1 MEKQITDIL
10 NAGIG
15 LFQSGKEGLDKAKT
29 QLETSYNELVS
40 KGALDN
46 TEGSVKIRQSVDKIL
61 TDIKEFSSVAGKNYE
76 ETRVKIVEN
85 YNKISDEIKS
95 RMPEG
100 KIESVKA
107 KINEVAESIK
117 KAGTTSAK
125 A

>member
-76 ETRVKIVEN
+76 ETRGKIVEN

-117 KAGTTSAK
+117 KAGATSAK

>member
-1 MEKQITDIL
+1 MEKQIMDIL

-15 LFQSGKEGLDKAKT
+15 LFQSGKEGLEKAKT
-29 QLETSYNELVS
+29 QLETTYNELVS

-46 TEGSVKIRQSVDKIL
+46 TEDSVKIRQSVDKIL
-61 TDIKEFSSVAGKNYE
+61 TDIKEFSSVAGKNYD
-76 ETRVKIVEN
+76 ETRSKIVDN
-85 YNKISDEIKS
+85 YNKIAEEIKAK
-95 RMPEG
+95 MPEG

-117 KAGTTSAK
+117 KTGAVK

>member
-1 MEKQITDIL
+1 MEKQIMDIL

-15 LFQSGKEGLDKAKT
+15 IFQSGKDGLDKAKV
-29 QLETSYNELVS
+29 QLEQTYNELVS
-40 KGALDN
+40 KGASDN
-46 TEGSVKIRQSVDKIL
+46 SEESVKVRQSVDKIL

-76 ETRVKIVEN
+76 ETRSKIVEN
-85 YNKISDEIKS
+85 YSKISEEIKA

-117 KAGTTSAK
+117 KSSAPTAK

>member
-1 MEKQITDIL
+1 MEKQIMDIL

-15 LFQSGKEGLDKAKT
+15 IFQSGKEGLDKAKV
-29 QLETSYNELVS
+29 QLEQTYNELVS
-40 KGALDN
+40 KGASDN
-46 TEGSVKIRQSVDKIL
+46 SEESVKVRQSVDKIL

-76 ETRVKIVEN
+76 ETRSKIVEN
-85 YNKISDEIKS
+85 YAKISEEIKS

-117 KAGTTSAK
+117 KTSGSSAK

>member
-29 QLETSYNELVS
+29 QLEVSYNELVS

-76 ETRVKIVEN
+76 ETRGKIVEN

-117 KAGTTSAK
+117 KAGATSAK

>member
-1 MEKQITDIL
+1 MEKQIMDIL

-15 LFQSGKEGLDKAKT
+15 IFQSGKEGLDKAKT
-29 QLETSYNELVS
+29 QLEQTYNELVS

-46 TEGSVKIRQSVDKIL
+46 SEESVKVRQSVDKIL
-61 TDIKEFSSVAGKNYE
+61 TDIKEFSSVAGKNYD
-76 ETRVKIVEN
+76 ETRSKIVEN
-85 YNKISDEIKS
+85 YNKISEEIKS

-117 KAGTTSAK
+117 KTGATSAK

>member
-29 QLETSYNELVS
+29 QLEASYNELVS

-117 KAGTTSAK
+117 KAGATSAK

>member
-1 MEKQITDIL
+1 MEKQIMDIL

-15 LFQSGKEGLDKAKT
+15 IFNSGKEGLDKAKV
-29 QLETSYNELVS
+29 QLEQTYNELVS
-40 KGALDN
+40 KGASDN
-46 TEGSVKIRQSVDKIL
+46 SEQSVKVRQSVDKIL

-76 ETRVKIVEN
+76 ETRTKIVEN
-85 YNKISDEIKS
+85 YNKISEEIKA

-117 KAGTTSAK
+117 KSGASSAK

>member
-1 MEKQITDIL
+1 MEKQIMDIL

-15 LFQSGKEGLDKAKT
+15 LFQSGKEGLEKAKT
-29 QLETSYNELVS
+29 QLESTYNELVS

-46 TEGSVKIRQSVDKIL
+46 TEESVKIRQSVDKIL
-61 TDIKEFSSVAGKNYE
+61 TDIKEFSSVAGKNYD
-76 ETRVKIVEN
+76 ETRSKIVEN
-85 YNKISDEIKS
+85 YNKIAEEIKAK
-95 RMPEG
+95 MPEG

-117 KAGTTSAK
+117 KTGAAK